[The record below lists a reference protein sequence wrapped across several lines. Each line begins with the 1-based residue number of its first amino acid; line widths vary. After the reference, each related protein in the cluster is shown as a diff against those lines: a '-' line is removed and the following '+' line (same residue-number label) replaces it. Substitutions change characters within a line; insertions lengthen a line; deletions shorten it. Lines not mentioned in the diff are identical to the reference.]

1 MRQPN
6 EAPASSLEN
15 ENGGPALESARL
27 SWDGSDSQNGIRT
40 GAFTSLPDGG
50 TRWETI
56 EAYHRIGW
64 SLFPVHGIE
73 NDDCTCQRPDCPS
86 PGKHPVTANGV
97 KAATNDLDQLR
108 QWFTV
113 VYPWASVGMATGAVS
128 GVDVVDV
135 DNGLRKD
142 GSTSWQTWQQEL
154 TDYGRDQSKALPD
167 TLRSRTGGGGLHIFW
182 RHVPGLTN
190 RTGWLPHV
198 DFRTTGGYVVLPPS
212 DHVSGRRYEW
222 QAGGSVV
229 LAEMPP
235 ELVEAI
241 RTGGKSDGRGERLPD
256 AARILAGVPEGE
268 RDDTLFRWACQ
279 LRRTLNDDRGLIT
292 LLITQAAEASGFP
305 RDQALVKVEQAF
317 RQDHSDDANNV
328 GPDEIRLTG
337 GGNGTRFAR
346 MYGEQTVY
354 VNGLG
359 WHRWDG
365 SIWTQAPDTYMEH
378 LGKGVVEELYSLAR
392 ADGLAAFEAKQ
403 MFGFAR
409 KTDNA
414 AGISDMLRSARSD
427 LGLVRD
433 VSDLDV
439 DPSMLTVANGTVDL
453 RTGELLPISRFDLST
468 SRLAYP
474 YDPSVPT
481 PRWNAFLRRTMSG
494 DEEMIAFLRRLGGYC
509 FTGLHNEH
517 FLALMLGNGRNG
529 KNTFYEVITGLMG
542 DLCMPAFPPAAITGK
557 RADDQMTAMLLGKRL
572 AVVNEMARA
581 AKINPATV
589 KSYTGDEFQTG
600 KLLYKDRFTFRST
613 AKLWL
618 ISNHKPEILDNSD
631 GMWDRVL
638 FIPWDA
644 YIPPP
649 ERIVGLKDL
658 MLSEEAPGILA
669 WFVAGARDY
678 FERGDL
684 GIPALVRQKAE
695 TFRQEEDHVG
705 RFIEDQLILAGD
717 QFMTREQLLIEYKS
731 WCDSNEVE
739 PADRH
744 KIRALIQDIGTRTRI
759 DPSYRES
766 TASPRGIR
774 GVGSRTPFSGFS
786 Y

>member
-1 MRQPN
+1 MQSTS
-6 EAPASSLEN
+6 EALAHSRMGEGISL
-15 ENGGPALESARL
+15 GSARHE
-27 SWDGSDSQNGIRT
+27 GIESDNHN
-40 GAFTSLPDGG
+40 G
-50 TRWETI
+50 TRTDVL
-56 EAYHRIGW
+56 ATLSDLHSTADLVRSYQRLGW
-64 SLFPVHGIE
+64 ALFPVHSIE
-73 NDDCTCQRPDCPS
+73 DDECTCGKPDCS
-86 PGKHPVTANGV
+86 SAGKHPITPNGV
-97 KAATNDLDQLR
+97 KDATNDLGQLTR
-108 QWFTV
+108 WFTV
-113 VYPWASVGMATGAVS
+113 EFPWANIGLATGAVS

-142 GSTSWQTWQQEL
+142 GSTSWMVWQQEL
-154 TDYGRDQSKALPD
+154 TDFGRDRSKVLPE
-167 TLRSRTGGGGLHIFW
+167 TLTSRTGGGGVHFFW
-182 RHVPGLTN
+182 RHAPGLSN
-190 RTGWLPHV
+190 RTGWLRHV

-212 DHVSGRRYEW
+212 DHASGRPYEW
-222 QAGGSVV
+222 LRGGSQT
-229 LAEMPP
+229 LAEMTP

-279 LRRTLNDDRGLIT
+279 LRRTLNDDRGLIE
-292 LLITQAAEASGFP
+292 LLILQAAESSGFP
-305 RDQALVKVEQAF
+305 RDQALVKVDQAF

-365 SIWTQAPDTYMEH
+365 SIWTLAPDTFMEH

-403 MFGFAR
+403 MFGFAK

-433 VSDLDV
+433 VGDLDV
-439 DPSMLTVANGTVDL
+439 DPAMLTVANGTVNL

-468 SRLAYP
+468 SRSAYP

-481 PRWNAFLRRTMSG
+481 PRWNAFLHRTMSG
-494 DEEMIAFLRRLGGYC
+494 NQEMIEFLRRLGGYC

-529 KNTFYEVITGLMG
+529 KNTFYEIITGLMG
-542 DLCMPAFPPAAITGK
+542 DLCMPAFPPAAITAK

-644 YIPPP
+644 YIPSA

-658 MLSEEAPGILA
+658 MLAEEAPGILA
-669 WFVAGARDY
+669 WFVAGAREY
-678 FERGDL
+678 FESGDL
-684 GIPALVRQKAE
+684 GIPGLVRQKAE
-695 TFRQEEDHVG
+695 SFRQEEDHVG
-705 RFIEDQLILAGD
+705 RFIEDQLILGGD
-717 QFMTREQLLIEYKS
+717 QFMTREQLLIEYKA

-739 PADRH
+739 AADRH

-766 TASPRGIR
+766 TAHPRGIR
-774 GVGSRTPFSGFS
+774 GLGTRSPFPGFS
-786 Y
+786 F